1 MPEHCRICNRCWR
14 EYANLVTE
22 RIRME
27 ADISSL
33 QQQGNY
39 EAANALHIRM
49 CELSPKVV
57 HARRSLDEHLLVHHE
72 TGSDPALQPSLA
84 LAAYAS

>member
-1 MPEHCRICNRCWR
+1 MPEHCRICKGCWR

-33 QQQGNY
+33 QPLGNY
-39 EAANALHIRM
+39 KAANALHIRI

-57 HARRSLDEHLLVHHE
+57 RARRSLDEHLLMHHA
-72 TGSDPALQPSLA
+72 TGSDPALQPSVA
-84 LAAYAS
+84 LAA